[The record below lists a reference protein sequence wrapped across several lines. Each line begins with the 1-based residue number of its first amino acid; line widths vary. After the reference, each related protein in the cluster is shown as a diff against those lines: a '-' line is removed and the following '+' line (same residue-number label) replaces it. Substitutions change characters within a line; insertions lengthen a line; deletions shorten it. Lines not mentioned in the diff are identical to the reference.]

1 MSQFRGP
8 LAVAAVSLS
17 IPLIALAVPSKPSAP
32 TAAPAAPSKSAS
44 PKPAAPSKPA
54 AAPSKP
60 AAAPSKPA
68 APSAPAGPSKAPGAI
83 PSVREYDAATGPG
96 WQPGRGTRVVVAPDN
111 SRVLAD
117 EGRLLAQE
125 LKRGFLPAGSGRA
138 GDIELAIMP
147 GGAPES
153 YTLTVRDGRV
163 RVTGADE
170 AGVFYGTRTVKQA
183 LNADGRLSEGVVRD
197 RPAKPQ
203 RGLMLDIARKHF
215 TAGWIEDTVRE
226 MADLKLNQLG
236 LHFSDDQGFRIA
248 SDSHPEVVSEQHLTK
263 AEVRR
268 IVKLAASRHITVI
281 PEIDSPGHL
290 GAVTRAHPGLQL
302 RDTSGVAAP
311 GAVDIAN
318 PESARIVD
326 DLLREYADVFPGRYW
341 HLGGDEYQAL
351 MKRDPEAS
359 YPGLAR
365 QAVRSYGPDAKI
377 QDLAT
382 GWLNDRAETLRPH
395 GKRLKAWND
404 GLHAG
409 GVVKA
414 DQDREV
420 EYWTGKELG
429 ARQPVEYLNE
439 GRELVNAN
447 DEYLY
452 YVLGEPNTF
461 TYPTGRRIYED
472 WTPLVLRGT
481 TPVPA
486 RYSDQILGGRL
497 AVWCDLS
504 NAQTQEQVARGIH
517 LPLRALAQKTWDS
530 GKPALGW
537 EGFKA
542 LAGRTG

>member
-1 MSQFRGP
+1 MKAGP
-8 LAVAAVSLS
+8 TKAPS
-17 IPLIALAVPSKPSAP
+17 AVPSVQNYEP
-32 TAAPAAPSKSAS
+32 
-44 PKPAAPSKPA
+44 
-54 AAPSKP
+54 
-60 AAAPSKPA
+60 
-68 APSAPAGPSKAPGAI
+68 
-83 PSVREYDAATGPG
+83 ATGPG
-96 WQPGRGTRVVVAPDN
+96 WQPQPSTHVVVAPDN
-111 SRVLAD
+111 SKALGD
-117 EGRLLAQE
+117 EGKLLAQE
-125 LKRGFLPAGSGRA
+125 LKRGYAAAGSGRA
-138 GDIELAIMP
+138 GDIELALAP

-153 YTLTVRDGRV
+153 YTVTVRDGRV

-183 LNADGRLSEGVVRD
+183 LRADGRLSEGVVRD
-197 RPAKPQ
+197 KPAKPQ
-203 RGLMLDIARKHF
+203 RGLMLDTARKHYS
-215 TAGWIEDTVRE
+215 ARWIEDTVRE
-226 MADLKLNQLG
+226 MGDLKLNQLV

-268 IVKLAASRHITVI
+268 IVKLAASRHIAVI

-290 GAVTRAHPGLQL
+290 GSVMRAHPDLQL
-302 RDTSGVAAP
+302 RDVNGVPTP
-311 GAVDIAN
+311 GAVDISN
-318 PESARIVD
+318 PDSARIVD

-351 MKRDPEAS
+351 MKRNPEAS

-365 QAVRSYGPDAKI
+365 EAVRKYGPNAKI

-382 GWLNDRAETLRPH
+382 GWLNDRAATLRPY
-395 GKRLKAWND
+395 GKHLKSWND

-429 ARQPVEYLNE
+429 ARQPAEYLSE
-439 GRELVNAN
+439 GRTMVNAN

-461 TYPTGRRIYED
+461 TYPTGRRIYES
-472 WTPLVLRGT
+472 WTPMVVRGT
-481 TPVPA
+481 EPVPA
-486 RYSDQILGGRL
+486 RYADQIQGGRL
-497 AVWCDLS
+497 AIWGDLP
-504 NAQTQEQVARGIH
+504 NAQTEEQVARGIH
-517 LPLRALAQKTWDS
+517 LPLRALAQKVWDPS
-530 GKPALGW
+530 TPKLDW

>member
-1 MSQFRGP
+1 MMSQFRGP
-8 LAVAAVSLS
+8 LAVAAVSL
-17 IPLIALAVPSKPSAP
+17 IVPLVATVAKPAPSAP
-32 TAAPAAPSKSAS
+32 PASPAEPAAQ
-44 PKPAAPSKPA
+44 PKPAAPPASSAPPKRSAPA
-54 AAPSKP
+54 AK
-60 AAAPSKPA
+60 AAPPVKAGPTK
-68 APSAPAGPSKAPGAI
+68 APSAV
-83 PSVREYDAATGPG
+83 PSVRQYDAAKGPG
-96 WQPGRGTRVVVAPDN
+96 WQPQRSTRVVVAPGDN
-111 SRVLAD
+111 RALGD

-125 LKRGFLPAGSGRA
+125 LKRGFSAEGPGRA
-138 GDIELAIMP
+138 GDIELALKP

-183 LNADGRLSEGVVRD
+183 LAADGRLSEGVVHD
-197 RPAKPQ
+197 KPAKPQ
-203 RGLMLDIARKHF
+203 RGVMLDTARKHF
-215 TAGWIEDTVRE
+215 TADWIEDTVRE
-226 MADLKLNQLG
+226 MGDLKLNQLG
-236 LHFSDDQGFRIA
+236 LHFSDDQGFRIE
-248 SDSHPEVVSEQHLTK
+248 SDSHPEIVSEQHLTK

-290 GAVTRAHPGLQL
+290 GAVMDAHPDLQL
-302 RDTSGVAAP
+302 RDSRGVATP

-318 PESARIVD
+318 PKSARIVD
-326 DLLREYADVFPGRYW
+326 DLLSEYADVFPGRYV
-341 HLGGDEYQAL
+341 HLGGDEYAAL
-351 MKRDPEAS
+351 LKRNPELS
-359 YPGLAR
+359 YPGLAGE
-365 QAVRSYGPDAKI
+365 AVRKYGPNAKV

-382 GWLNDRAETLRPH
+382 GWLNDRAAALRPH
-395 GKRLKAWND
+395 GKILKAWND

-409 GVVKA
+409 GVVKS

-420 EYWTGKELG
+420 EYWTGKEIG
-429 ARQPVEYLNE
+429 ARQPQEYLSE
-439 GRELVNAN
+439 GRKVVNAN

-461 TYPTGRRIYED
+461 TYPTGRRIYES

-486 RYSDQILGGRL
+486 RYADQILGGRL
-497 AVWCDLS
+497 AIWCDLA

-517 LPLRALAQKTWDS
+517 LPMRALAQKTWDA
-530 GKPALGW
+530 GTPTLDW

-542 LAGRTG
+542 LSQRTG

>member
-1 MSQFRGP
+1 MSQIRGP
-8 LAVAAVSLS
+8 LAVAAFSLS
-17 IPLIALAVPSKPSAP
+17 LPLIATLAPSTPSAP
-32 TAAPAAPSKSAS
+32 A
-44 PKPAAPSKPA
+44 KPAAPE
-54 AAPSKP
+54 APSG
-60 AAAPSKPA
+60 PA
-68 APSAPAGPSKAPGAI
+68 APATAAPKATKAPRAPKAQPGPTKAPGAI
-83 PSVREYDAATGPG
+83 PSVKEYDAASGPG
-96 WQPGRGTRVVVAPDN
+96 WQPGSSTRVVVAKDD
-111 SRVLAD
+111 RRALGD
-117 EGRLLAQE
+117 EGMLLAKE
-125 LKRGFLPAGSGRA
+125 LKRGYAGAEAGRS
-138 GDIELAIMP
+138 GDIELALKP

-183 LNADGRLSEGVVRD
+183 LKSDGRLAEGVVRD
-197 RPAKPQ
+197 KPAKPQ

-215 TAGWIEDTVRE
+215 SAEWIENRIRE
-226 MADLKLNQLG
+226 MGDLKLNQLG
-236 LHFSDDQGFRIA
+236 LHFSDDQAFRIA
-248 SDSHPEVVSEQHLTK
+248 SDSHPEVVSDDHLTK

-268 IVKLAASRHITVI
+268 IVKLAESRHIEVI

-290 GAVTRAHPGLQL
+290 GAVTRAHPALQL
-302 RDTSGVAAP
+302 RDTAGVAAP

-318 PESARIVD
+318 PESAKIVD
-326 DLLREYADVFPGRYW
+326 ELLSEYADLFPGQYW

-351 MKRDPEAS
+351 MKRDPGAS

-365 QAVRSYGPDAKI
+365 AAVRRHGSGATI

-395 GKRLKAWND
+395 GKSLKAWND

-409 GVVKA
+409 GVVDA
-414 DQDREV
+414 DKDREV
-420 EYWTGKELG
+420 EYWTGKEIG
-429 ARQPVEYLNE
+429 AREPEEYLAE
-439 GRELVNAN
+439 GRKLVNLN

-452 YVLGEPNTF
+452 YVLGEPQTF

-497 AVWCDLS
+497 AVWGDLA
-504 NAQTQEQVARGIH
+504 NAQTTEQVADGIRM
-517 LPLRALAQKTWDS
+517 PLHALAQKVWD
-530 GKPALGW
+530 PRTPEQDWADF
-537 EGFKA
+537 EA
-542 LAGRTG
+542 LAEKTG

>member
-8 LAVAAVSLS
+8 LAIAAVSLTV
-17 IPLIALAVPSKPSAP
+17 PLIATVTQSSPSAP
-32 TAAPAAPSKSAS
+32 SASSATPAAS
-44 PKPAAPSKPA
+44 PKPAAPAAPA
-54 AAPSKP
+54 TSAAPSKP
-60 AAAPSKPA
+60 VKPSAKPGPTK
-68 APSAPAGPSKAPGAI
+68 APSAIPA
-83 PSVREYDAATGPG
+83 VQDYDAASGPG
-96 WQPGRGTRVVVAPDN
+96 WKPQRSTRVVVAPDN
-111 SRVLAD
+111 SRALAD
-117 EGRLLAQE
+117 EGKLLAQE
-125 LKRGFLPAGSGRA
+125 LKRGFSAAGSGRA
-138 GDIELAIMP
+138 GDIELALKP

-183 LNADGRLSEGVVRD
+183 LAADGRLSEGVVRD
-197 RPAKPQ
+197 KPAKPQ
-203 RGLMLDIARKHF
+203 RGVMLDTARKHF
-215 TAGWIEDTVRE
+215 SADWIEDTVRE
-226 MADLKLNQLG
+226 MGDLKLNQLG

-248 SDSHPEVVSEQHLTK
+248 SDSHPEVVSQQHLTK

-268 IVKLAASRHITVI
+268 IVKLAESRHITVI

-290 GAVTRAHPGLQL
+290 GAVMDAHPELQL
-302 RDTSGVAAP
+302 RDAQGVP
-311 GAVDIAN
+311 TRGAVDIAN
-318 PESARIVD
+318 PDSARIVD
-326 DLLREYADVFPGRYW
+326 DLLSEYAGLFPGRYV

-351 MKRDPEAS
+351 TKRNPEAS

-365 QAVRSYGPDAKI
+365 EAVRKYGPNAKI

-382 GWLNDRAETLRPH
+382 GWLNDRAATLRPR
-395 GKRLKAWND
+395 GKSLKAWND

-420 EYWTGKELG
+420 EYWTGKEIG
-429 ARQPVEYLNE
+429 AREPQEYLSE
-439 GRELVNAN
+439 GRKLVNAN

-461 TYPTGRRIYED
+461 TYPTGRRIYES

-486 RYSDQILGGRL
+486 RYADQILGGRL
-497 AVWCDLS
+497 AIWCDLS

-517 LPLRALAQKTWDS
+517 LPMRALAQKTWDS
-530 GKPALGW
+530 GKPALDW

>member
-1 MSQFRGP
+1 MKAAPAKPPVKAGP
-8 LAVAAVSLS
+8 TKAPS
-17 IPLIALAVPSKPSAP
+17 AVPS
-32 TAAPAAPSKSAS
+32 
-44 PKPAAPSKPA
+44 
-54 AAPSKP
+54 
-60 AAAPSKPA
+60 
-68 APSAPAGPSKAPGAI
+68 
-83 PSVREYDAATGPG
+83 VRQYDAATGPG
-96 WQPGRGTRVVVAPDN
+96 WQPRPSTRIVVAPDN
-111 SRVLAD
+111 SRALAD

-125 LKRGFLPAGSGRA
+125 LKRGFAPAGSGRA
-138 GDIELAIMP
+138 GDIELALAP

-153 YTLTVRDGRV
+153 YTVTVRDGRV

-183 LNADGRLSEGVVRD
+183 LRADGRLSEGVVRD
-197 RPAKPQ
+197 KPAKPQ
-203 RGLMLDIARKHF
+203 RGLMLDTARKHYS
-215 TAGWIEDTVRE
+215 AGWIEDTVRK
-226 MADLKLNQLG
+226 MGDLKLNQLV
-236 LHFSDDQGFRIA
+236 LHFSDDQGFRIE
-248 SDSHPEVVSEQHLTK
+248 SDSHPEVVSQQHLTK
-263 AEVRR
+263 AEVKR
-268 IVKLAASRHITVI
+268 IVKLAASRHIAVI

-290 GAVTRAHPGLQL
+290 GAVMRAHPDLQL
-302 RDTSGVAAP
+302 RNVNGVPTP
-311 GAVDIAN
+311 GAVDISN
-318 PESARIVD
+318 PGSARIVD

-365 QAVRSYGPDAKI
+365 EAVRKYGPNAKI

-382 GWLNDRAETLRPH
+382 GWLNDRAATLRPY
-395 GKRLKAWND
+395 GKHLKSWND

-429 ARQPVEYLNE
+429 ARQPAEYLSE
-439 GRELVNAN
+439 GRTMVNAN

-461 TYPTGRRIYED
+461 TYPTGRRIYES

-481 TPVPA
+481 EPVPA
-486 RYSDQILGGRL
+486 RYSDQVMGGRL
-497 AVWCDLS
+497 AIWGDLP
-504 NAQTQEQVARGIH
+504 NAQTERQVARGID
-517 LPLRALAQKTWDS
+517 LPLRALAQKVWDPS
-530 GKPALGW
+530 TPKLDW